1 MSTFITQDQTGAYLY
16 VDYDLSKLFLW
27 DNRYE
32 NGTINNSGYTP
43 VTYNPGTV
51 LGRVASTGYLVP
63 FNASASDGSQY
74 VVGVLND
81 GIIVPAGGRSYVAY
95 CVSGDIAA
103 EQIILNGSDTL
114 ETIVTGR
121 TRKVKDCFAADA
133 VGLHLVYSQGLTFA
147 DNS

>member
-1 MSTFITQDQTGAYLY
+1 MSSFITRDQQGAYLY

-32 NGTINNSGYTP
+32 NGTINNSTYAD

-63 FNASASDGSQY
+63 FSASASDGSQY

-81 GIIVPAGGRSYVAY
+81 GLVVAAGERAYVSY
-95 CVSGDIAA
+95 CVSGDVAVD
-103 EQIILNGSDTL
+103 QLILSGSDTL
-114 ETIVTGR
+114 ATLVTGR
-121 TRKVKDCFAADA
+121 SRNVKDCIAADA
-133 VGLHLVYSQGLTFA
+133 VGLHLVMSEGLTFP
-147 DNS
+147 DNH